1 MTDTTPSRVLL
12 VRPRYHCVAERMAL
26 LPTEPLEL
34 EYLARAVRDFGGLY
48 KIWDGGFDQDL
59 GAACKDFKPTH
70 VALTGYYAA
79 RNQMLDYAKI
89 IKGYC
94 PHVIVIAGGV
104 HAELN
109 PADFCQE
116 NIDLIVSSG
125 GYFTFLNILSSG
137 DRPYD
142 SLKGIWY
149 RRTNGDWHENARAP
163 FPVDELPDP
172 DRSYFL
178 AHKDRFHYLHLG
190 TVALVKTG
198 FGCPFDCSFCYCR
211 LLNDGNYTARPVHRV
226 VQEIAAIDCELI
238 WLVDDTFLL
247 DEERIKEFAFTIHQQ
262 GIKKNFIIYGRASFI
277 CDHKDLLPKLKEMG
291 VIEVIVGLE
300 AIEEEMLHSYN
311 KHVTAWQN
319 SRCIKLL
326 HEHDI
331 NCTGLFIMTQQ
342 ATAADFRNLDRWI
355 GRHKLSSY
363 TISVYT
369 PFPGTKE
376 FERYAKQLLSDD
388 PVKWNLFS
396 LVLAP
401 EQLSRFGFM
410 IRLYWLQAK
419 ILFRN
424 QRLAAYLVKRLL
436 VWS

>member
-1 MTDTTPSRVLL
+1 MDKTSPRVLL
-12 VRPRYHCVAERMAL
+12 VRPKYHCIADRLAL

-34 EYLARAVRDFGGLY
+34 EYLARAVIDLDASY
-48 KIWDGGFDQDL
+48 QIWDGGFDKDL
-59 GAACKDFKPTH
+59 GASCKDFEPTH

-79 RNQMLDYAKI
+79 RDQMLAYAKI
-89 IKGYC
+89 VKEC
-94 PHVIVIAGGV
+94 NPHIIVIAGGV

-109 PADFCQE
+109 SADFYQDS
-116 NIDLIVSSG
+116 IDLVVSSG
-125 GYFTFLNILSSG
+125 GFFSFKNILSSG
-137 DRPYD
+137 DRNYA
-142 SLKGIWY
+142 SLQGVCY
-149 RRTNGDWHENARAP
+149 RGPDGKWHENIRAS
-163 FPVDELPDP
+163 FPAKLLPDP

-211 LLNDGNYTARPVHRV
+211 LLNDGNYTVRPVHRV
-226 VQEIAAIDCELI
+226 VKEIEAIDCELI

-247 DEERIKEFAFTIHQQ
+247 DTDRIKEFAETIQQ
-262 GIKKNFIIYGRASFI
+262 QKLKRKFIIYGRASFI
-277 CDHKDLLPKLKEMG
+277 CDHQDLLPTLKKIG

-300 AIEEEMLHSYN
+300 AIEEEMLNSYN

-319 SRCIKLL
+319 SRCISLL
-326 HEHDI
+326 QEHDI
-331 NCTGLFIMTQQ
+331 NCTGLFIMNQQ
-342 ATAADFRNLDRWI
+342 ATEADFRKLDKWI
-355 GRHKLSSY
+355 SRHKLSSY

-376 FERYAKQLLSDD
+376 FDQHAKQLLTND
-388 PVKWNLFS
+388 PAKWNLFS

-401 EQLSRFGFM
+401 EQLSRLGFM

-424 QRLAAYLVKRLL
+424 RPLARYLLKRLL